1 MKLAIFEWLVTLSL
15 FGLIARLAA
24 VQIIDHNYY
33 QTLARENR
41 IKLVKIP
48 ADRGVIY
55 DRSGKPLDR
64 NAPEGRDY
72 LLAEAGSNV
81 LGYIGEGDQEIE
93 GRDGLEKFYD
103 ESLRGKAGGILVETD
118 TNGEVMREIGRS
130 EPQPGKNLTTT
141 LDAGLQQKAYEL
153 LSGRKGALIASDPKS
168 GEILALVS
176 SPGFDPNSVEKYL
189 TDKNLPLFN
198 RALGGEYPPGST
210 FKLVTATAALEENKI
225 NADTQIEDT
234 GVINIGPYSYS
245 NWYFTQYGRT
255 EGSINIVAAIK
266 RSNDIFF
273 YRLGEALGIRA
284 LADWAKWFVI
294 GNQTGIDL
302 PGEAAGAM
310 PDPEWKQAVRK
321 ENWFLGDTLIAAIG
335 QGDILMTPL
344 QVNQMTG
351 VIASAGQW
359 CRPHLVSAKG
369 GSASGRDYCRQLD
382 INPETI
388 KLITEGMVQVTQAG
402 GTAWPFFNFSVSV
415 AGKTGTAEY
424 GDKTS
429 AKGGLTHAWFTAFA
443 PADNPN
449 IVVTVLLEGAGEGS
463 YEAAPV
469 AKDLLSYW
477 FSRQ

>member
-1 MKLAIFEWLVTLSL
+1 MRLAIFEWLVTLSL
-15 FGLIARLAA
+15 FGLIARLAV

-55 DRSGKPLDR
+55 DRLGKPLNR
-64 NAPEGRDY
+64 NAPKGRDY

-81 LGYIGEGDQEIE
+81 LGYTSEDNQEVI

-103 ESLRGKAGGILVETD
+103 SSLRGEAGGILTETD
-118 TNGEVMREIGRS
+118 TNGAVIREIGRS
-130 EPQPGKNLTTT
+130 EPQPGENLTTT
-141 LDAGLQQKAYEL
+141 LDAGLQQKAYVL
-153 LSGRKGALIASDPKS
+153 LAGRKGALVASDPGS
-168 GEILALVS
+168 GEIFALVS

-189 TDKNLPLFN
+189 TDKDLPLFN
-198 RALGGEYPPGST
+198 RALGGQYPPGST
-210 FKLVTATAALEENKI
+210 FKLITATAALEENKI

-234 GVINIGPYSYS
+234 GVINIGSYSYS

-284 LADWAKWFVI
+284 LADWAKWFGL
-294 GNQTGIDL
+294 GNLSGIDL
-302 PGEAAGAM
+302 PGEAAGVM
-310 PDPEWKQAVRK
+310 PDPEWKLSVKK

-344 QVNQMTG
+344 QVNQMTS
-351 VIASAGQW
+351 VIAAQGKV
-359 CRPHLVSAKG
+359 CRPHLAG
-369 GSASGRDYCRQLD
+369 EIDCRKLD
-382 INPETI
+382 IHPKTI
-388 KLITEGMVQVTQAG
+388 ELITRGMIQVTQAG
-402 GTAWPFFNFSVSV
+402 GTAWPFFDFPVRV
-415 AGKTGTAEY
+415 AGKTGTAEV
-424 GDKTS
+424 GDKDR
-429 AKGGLTHAWFTAFA
+429 THAWFTGFA
-443 PADNPN
+443 PADQPG

-469 AKDLLSYW
+469 ARDLLSYW